1 MRSTS
6 ASLKMEKKSWED
18 ILVEEKEIET
28 PVFKY

>member
-6 ASLKMEKKSWED
+6 ANLEMEKKIWED

-28 PVFKY
+28 TVFKY